1 MAAELQTVS
10 AVFDLL
16 KLAWSAGLFLKKV
29 SEADSIA
36 LEVRER
42 VERLRHVTEGVNAV
56 LQRRQ
61 NAGVPLTSEGDGS
74 VEAKINES
82 LRACINFLQNLGERI
97 QGFDVSDVPLK
108 VLVERFKIAW
118 RHKSI
123 SQRQSDLEA
132 RISILQ
138 TNLVVLQLFDQAQTY
153 STIGTNH
160 DELLNLI
167 ATLGEQVLSG
177 NNLLKSILSQHGQ
190 RTSAVKQNLPGDD
203 GAVSSLSDCLHA
215 AENIYERYTSEYVP
229 DDRSIMGQNRV
240 IAPSRPLSSCGGEGT
255 REPEPTT
262 PVSEMVSA
270 TPSSSGMPVD
280 AVSHI
285 ETHALPL
292 RILNRYI
299 ADHRDRARLEID
311 KSHFNQAET
320 CLDSAA
326 RYSEAREHQY
336 GIPFVEKVQ
345 IGEELANIYQQQGR
359 WAEAVSKV
367 HELMREN
374 SQGIDDPAVLAN
386 ARQNQLLA
394 TVYFDRH
401 THSTS
406 STLHSGS
413 DDLEVA
419 EKHAHVAFAK
429 RDSILERESGPSTV
443 EEEVDRHYVCMQL
456 LVSILEARGKLV
468 EANVWREML
477 VEGSATSESLRPSTS
492 ASRPLVEASKDRH
505 EALVDAIKSGDGDQ
519 IQNQT
524 AFQDL
529 NLEKVLGRGE
539 GKTLLMHAVECSDES
554 VVHKLL
560 DPAVG
565 ATVDTRNR
573 KGRTALHIA
582 ASQGRHDLVR
592 CLLHHDADIE
602 AKDNDGETPIVAAVK
617 GGHRDIVQDLLDR
630 GANATTKNLGRLNE
644 FGLLHHAT
652 FLPSTRMIDLLLD
665 LVPDL
670 ADSVDQAGRTPL
682 HLCAE
687 AEMVEQ
693 AKALLE
699 HKHHADVDALD
710 SISRTPLYFAAS
722 KPATSQQRIAMVD
735 LLVLH
740 GASVDEAKPPPRM
753 REYAA
758 LKSSVVPRRAS
769 RVSRHDSISTDGSIG
784 TVSTSGSKLSRIV
797 SRAFHP
803 SRS

>member
-29 SEADSIA
+29 SEADNIA

-56 LQRRQ
+56 LQRREE
-61 NAGVPLTSEGDGS
+61 AGVPLTSEGDVS

-82 LRACINFLQNLGERI
+82 LRACITFLQNLEQRI
-97 QGFDVSDVPLK
+97 EGFNVSDVPLK
-108 VLVERFKIAW
+108 VLVNRFKIAW

-160 DELLNLI
+160 NELLSLI

-177 NNLLKSILSQHGQ
+177 NNLLKSILNQHGQ
-190 RTSAVKQNLPGDD
+190 RTSAVKPSPETDQDRDG

-215 AENIYERYTSEYVP
+215 AEDIYEKYTSEYVP
-229 DDRSIMGQNRV
+229 DNGSIRGQNRV
-240 IAPSRPLSSCGGEGT
+240 IAPSRPLSPCGTPEF
-255 REPEPTT
+255 EPTT

-270 TPSSSGMPVD
+270 TPSSSGMAVD

-311 KSHFNQAET
+311 KQHFNQAET

-374 SQGIDDPAVLAN
+374 SQGVDDAAVLAN

-394 TVYFDRH
+394 SVYFDRH

-406 STLHSGS
+406 GTLHSGS

-429 RDSILERESGPSTV
+429 RDSILERDGGPVTP
-443 EEEVDRHYVCMQL
+443 EGEVDRHYVCMQL

-492 ASRPLVEASKDRH
+492 ASRPLVEPSKDRH
-505 EALVDAIKSGDGDQ
+505 EVLVTAIKSGDGDQ

-630 GANATTKNLGRLNE
+630 GANATTKNSGRLNE

-710 SISRTPLYFAAS
+710 STSRTPLYFAAS

-735 LLVLH
+735 LLVFH

-769 RVSRHDSISTDGSIG
+769 RLSRHDSISTDGSIG
-784 TVSTSGSKLSRIV
+784 TVSTSGSKLSRMI
-797 SRAFHP
+797 SRFTK
-803 SRS
+803 

>member
-29 SEADSIA
+29 SEADNIA

-42 VERLRHVTEGVNAV
+42 VERLRHVTQGVNAV

-61 NAGVPLTSEGDGS
+61 KAGVPLTSEGDGS

-82 LRACINFLQNLGERI
+82 LRACIDFLQNLEKRI
-97 QGFDVSDVPLK
+97 EGFDVSDVPLK
-108 VLVERFKIAW
+108 VLVNRFKIAW

-167 ATLGEQVLSG
+167 TTLGEQVLSG
-177 NNLLKSILSQHGQ
+177 NNLLKSILNQHGQ
-190 RTSAVKQNLPGDD
+190 RTSAVKQDLPGDD

-215 AENIYERYTSEYVP
+215 AENIYEKYTSEYVP

-240 IAPSRPLSSCGGEGT
+240 IAPSRPLSPCGGEGT
-255 REPEPTT
+255 PDSEPTT
-262 PVSEMVSA
+262 PVSEMVST
-270 TPSSSGMPVD
+270 TPSSSGMPVNG
-280 AVSHI
+280 VSHI

-292 RILNRYI
+292 RILDRYI
-299 ADHRDRARLEID
+299 ADHRDRARIEID
-311 KSHFNQAET
+311 KLHFNQAET

-336 GIPFVEKVQ
+336 GIPFADKVQ

-374 SQGIDDPAVLAN
+374 SQGVDDAAVLAN

-394 TVYFDRH
+394 SVYFDRH

-406 STLHSGS
+406 GTLHSGS

-429 RDSILERESGPSTV
+429 RDGILERDSVPSALKD
-443 EEEVDRHYVCMQL
+443 EIDRHYICMQL

-477 VEGSATSESLRPSTS
+477 VEGSATGESLLGRTSTS
-492 ASRPLVEASKDRH
+492 AARPPAEPIKDRH
-505 EALVDAIKSGDGDQ
+505 EALVTAIKSGEGDQ
-519 IQNQT
+519 IQTQT

-539 GKTLLMHAVECSDES
+539 GKTLLMQAVECSDES
-554 VVHKLL
+554 IVHKLL

-565 ATVDTRNR
+565 AMVDTRNR
-573 KGRTALHIA
+573 RGRTALHLA
-582 ASQGRHDLVR
+582 AAQGRHDLVR

-602 AKDNDGETPIVAAVK
+602 ARDNDAETPIVAAVK
-617 GGHRDIVQDLLDR
+617 GGHRDVVQDLLDR
-630 GANATTKNLGRLNE
+630 GANATTKNLVRLNE

-687 AEMVEQ
+687 AEMVEH

-710 SISRTPLYFAAS
+710 AASRTPLYFAAS

-753 REYAA
+753 REYVA
-758 LKSSVVPRRAS
+758 LKSYIVPRRAS
-769 RVSRHDSISTDGSIG
+769 RISRHDSISTDGSIG
-784 TVSTSGSKLSRIV
+784 TVSTSGSKLSRMI
-797 SRAFHP
+797 SRF
-803 SRS
+803 R